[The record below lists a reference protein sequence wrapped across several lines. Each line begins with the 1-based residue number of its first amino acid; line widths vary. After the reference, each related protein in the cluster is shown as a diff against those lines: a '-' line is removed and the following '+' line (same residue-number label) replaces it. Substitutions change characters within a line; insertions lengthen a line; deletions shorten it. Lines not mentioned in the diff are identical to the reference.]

1 MVLRV
6 SDIFVFFF
14 RWPNIFVCWLL
25 HVHIYCTDPLSS
37 YFFPALMLHVV
48 LMLSSSGKPFLSMD
62 IQTDFQENVMLD
74 ENSV

>member
-1 MVLRV
+1 M
-6 SDIFVFFF
+6 
-14 RWPNIFVCWLL
+14 CWLL
-25 HVHIYCTDPLSS
+25 HVHIYCTDPLNS

-62 IQTDFQENVMLD
+62 IQTDLQENVMLD